1 MTAHFSAAPD
11 GLDVFPHNDLGGVPQ
26 FIFGPPPRAVD
37 AGQIRALHVGTLSPE
52 LADEVEDLIALFRE
66 WHDAERLE
74 LIELVRETRTE
85 LGEILGP
92 ESVKDDGLGSSV

>member
-11 GLDVFPHNDLGGVPQ
+11 WPDVFPHDGLGGTPQ
-26 FIFGPPPRAVD
+26 FVYGFPPRAAD
-37 AGQIRALHVGTLSPE
+37 AGQIRALHSGTLSPE

-74 LIELVRETRTE
+74 LISLVSETRTE
-85 LGEILGP
+85 LCEVLGQ
-92 ESVKDDGLGSSV
+92 ENVKDDGLGSTL